1 MTHPIFSVK
10 ESLVPT
16 AVVNVKIFEAETA
29 DGLEELINKWVN
41 DTQNLVV
48 CPGPVTQRE
57 SLSSVVIT
65 YVSSG
70 ENNDPSR
77 KQQMVEAPVFTTKRG
92 RKTSASESD
101 GGRIA

>member
-1 MTHPIFSVK
+1 MDYPLFSVK

-29 DGLEELINKWVN
+29 DGLEEIINKWVN

-48 CPGPVTQRE
+48 CPGPVTQRD

-70 ENNDPSR
+70 ENNDPNRQR
-77 KQQMVEAPVFTTKRG
+77 KVVEAPVFAA
-92 RKTSASESD
+92 KTSRATSSTESD
-101 GGRIA
+101 GGRHA

>member
-1 MTHPIFSVK
+1 MDYPLFSVK
-10 ESLVPT
+10 DSLVPT

-48 CPGPVTQRE
+48 CPGPVTQRD
-57 SLSSVVIT
+57 SSSSVVIT

-70 ENNDPSR
+70 ENSDPVR
-77 KQQMVEAPVFTTKRG
+77 QQQVVEAPVFPTKNG
-92 RKTSASESD
+92 RRSSSVESD
-101 GGRIA
+101 GSRIA